1 METENKLIQ
10 NLLSENILKEI
21 KSLPIEFK
29 EKSKQVKILNS
40 EINELQSL
48 YKKTENNID
57 KISKEIIN
65 IENTLSYNLEK
76 IRKIKM
82 EQKLKIDSL
91 TEESF
96 KKFNKNFYKIPNN
109 FQNII
114 LIFLNY
120 EGELKDQLNFLLLK
134 HENLI
139 QLLKDSYSYFNSLEE
154 FDKEKYEICR
164 DKIKKLKKE
173 NTLRLSW
180 NKLDNKNPK
189 KLQNPFD
196 IIIEFIDN
204 TFKIIDENDNN
215 KKMNEN
221 IIQKSSDK
229 GNLFIQNK
237 LLLQQIKEKQETL
250 KNINIYINF
259 MNNILIKSKN
269 FSNILCSEKNSI
281 TTKPKSN
288 LESNFENN
296 IILEGKQS
304 KSFIINNKSDNSEII
319 INPKV
324 NTNEKLKNN
333 NNEMILKSSV
343 INNEKIKNNINYI
356 EKIEI
361 IKEDKYKNQ
370 NKLNDIDFVDNSNNN
385 FYYAVNNC
393 KKKESITN
401 IQPLSEYISNHPN
414 NIKVIS
420 IVNTSKKNLVNSFN
434 SDIDNSNK
442 LNSYSID
449 YNNEKNKIS
458 NNNKNNIS
466 NKNGKEG
473 KKIKIDL
480 LSMNKY
486 GNPNKNRNRFI
497 KTNSSDQITSKKIN
511 TQNKINPILTNKQNI
526 SYHEINNIPNKEINN
541 QIYNQINHINIQNN
555 DINLIDG
562 RKKLCYSFKVNN
574 EQNIESINFNNNNHK
589 IQKNEKEIENKNKDF
604 IRKIIIDNENK
615 GNNVNKKIK
624 YNLSSLGIYNN
635 SRKIIDKN
643 KIIDFK

>member
-40 EINELQSL
+40 EINELQSI

-65 IENTLSYNLEK
+65 IENTFSNNLEK
-76 IRKIKM
+76 IRKIKL

-96 KKFNKNFYKIPNN
+96 KNFNKNFYKIPNN

-139 QLLKDSYSYFNSLEE
+139 QLLKDSYSYFKSLEE

-173 NTLRLSW
+173 NNLRLSW

-343 INNEKIKNNINYI
+343 INNEKIRNNINYI

-370 NKLNDIDFVDNSNNN
+370 NKLNDMDFVDNSNNN

-393 KKKESITN
+393 KKKDSITN
-401 IQPLSEYISNHPN
+401 IQPLSEYISNNPN

-458 NNNKNNIS
+458 NNNKNNIY
-466 NKNGKEG
+466 NINGKEG

-511 TQNKINPILTNKQNI
+511 IQNKINPILTNKQNI

-562 RKKLCYSFKVNN
+562 RKKLCYSFKVND

>member
-40 EINELQSL
+40 EINELQSI

-65 IENTLSYNLEK
+65 IENTFSNNLEK
-76 IRKIKM
+76 IRKIKL

-96 KKFNKNFYKIPNN
+96 KNFNKNFYKIPNN

-139 QLLKDSYSYFNSLEE
+139 QLLKDSYSYFKSLEE

-173 NTLRLSW
+173 NNLRLSW

-343 INNEKIKNNINYI
+343 INNEKIRNNINYI

-370 NKLNDIDFVDNSNNN
+370 NKLNDMDFVDNSNNN

-393 KKKESITN
+393 KKKDSITN
-401 IQPLSEYISNHPN
+401 IQPLSEYISNNPN

-442 LNSYSID
+442 LN
-449 YNNEKNKIS
+449 
-458 NNNKNNIS
+458 
-466 NKNGKEG
+466 
-473 KKIKIDL
+473 
-480 LSMNKY
+480 
-486 GNPNKNRNRFI
+486 
-497 KTNSSDQITSKKIN
+497 
-511 TQNKINPILTNKQNI
+511 
-526 SYHEINNIPNKEINN
+526 
-541 QIYNQINHINIQNN
+541 
-555 DINLIDG
+555 
-562 RKKLCYSFKVNN
+562 
-574 EQNIESINFNNNNHK
+574 
-589 IQKNEKEIENKNKDF
+589 
-604 IRKIIIDNENK
+604 
-615 GNNVNKKIK
+615 
-624 YNLSSLGIYNN
+624 
-635 SRKIIDKN
+635 
-643 KIIDFK
+643 

>member
-511 TQNKINPILTNKQNI
+511 IQNKINPILTNKQNI

>member
-40 EINELQSL
+40 EINELQSI

-65 IENTLSYNLEK
+65 IENNLSNNLEK
-76 IRKIKM
+76 IRKIKL

-96 KKFNKNFYKIPNN
+96 KNFNKNFYKIPNN

-139 QLLKDSYSYFNSLEE
+139 QLLKDSYSYFKSLEE

-173 NTLRLSW
+173 NNLRLSW

-343 INNEKIKNNINYI
+343 INNEKIRNNINYI

-370 NKLNDIDFVDNSNNN
+370 NKLNDMDFVDNSNNN

-393 KKKESITN
+393 KKKDSITN
-401 IQPLSEYISNHPN
+401 IQPLSEYISNNPN

-458 NNNKNNIS
+458 NNNKNNIY
-466 NKNGKEG
+466 NINGKEG

-511 TQNKINPILTNKQNI
+511 IQNKINPILTNKQNI

-562 RKKLCYSFKVNN
+562 RKKLCYSFKVND

>member
-40 EINELQSL
+40 EINELQSI

-65 IENTLSYNLEK
+65 IENTLSYNLKK
-76 IRKIKM
+76 IRKIKL

-91 TEESF
+91 TKESF
-96 KKFNKNFYKIPNN
+96 KNFNKNFYKIPNN

-139 QLLKDSYSYFNSLEE
+139 QLLKDSYSYFKSLEE

-259 MNNILIKSKN
+259 INNILIKSKN

-281 TTKPKSN
+281 TTKPKSK

-304 KSFIINNKSDNSEII
+304 KSFIINNKSDNNEII
-319 INPKV
+319 INPKI

-333 NNEMILKSSV
+333 NNEMILKSSA
-343 INNEKIKNNINYI
+343 INNEKIRNNINYI

-370 NKLNDIDFVDNSNNN
+370 NKLNDMDFVDNSNNN

-393 KKKESITN
+393 KKKDSITN
-401 IQPLSEYISNHPN
+401 IQPLSEYISNNPN

-449 YNNEKNKIS
+449 YNNENNKIS
-458 NNNKNNIS
+458 NNNKNIIS
-466 NKNGKEG
+466 NINGKEG

-511 TQNKINPILTNKQNI
+511 IQNKINPILTNKQNI

-562 RKKLCYSFKVNN
+562 RKKLCYSFKVND

-589 IQKNEKEIENKNKDF
+589 IQKNENEIENKNKDF

>member
-40 EINELQSL
+40 EINELQSI

-65 IENTLSYNLEK
+65 IENILSNNLEK
-76 IRKIKM
+76 IRKIKL

-96 KKFNKNFYKIPNN
+96 KNFNKNFYKIPNN

-139 QLLKDSYSYFNSLEE
+139 QLLKDSYSYFKSLEE

-173 NTLRLSW
+173 NNLRLSW

-343 INNEKIKNNINYI
+343 INNEKIRNNINYI

-370 NKLNDIDFVDNSNNN
+370 NKLNDMDFVDNSNNN

-393 KKKESITN
+393 KKKDSITN
-401 IQPLSEYISNHPN
+401 IQPLSEYISNNPN

-458 NNNKNNIS
+458 NNNKNNIY
-466 NKNGKEG
+466 NINGKEG

-511 TQNKINPILTNKQNI
+511 IQNKINPILTNKQNI

-562 RKKLCYSFKVNN
+562 RKKLCYSFKVND

>member
-40 EINELQSL
+40 EINELQSI

-65 IENTLSYNLEK
+65 IENTLSNNLEK
-76 IRKIKM
+76 IRKIKL

-96 KKFNKNFYKIPNN
+96 KNFNKNFYKIPNN

-139 QLLKDSYSYFNSLEE
+139 QLLKDSYSYFKSLEE

-173 NTLRLSW
+173 NNLRLSW

-343 INNEKIKNNINYI
+343 INNEKIRNNINYI

-370 NKLNDIDFVDNSNNN
+370 NKLNDMDFVDNSNNN

-393 KKKESITN
+393 KKKDSITN
-401 IQPLSEYISNHPN
+401 IQPLSEYISNNPN

-458 NNNKNNIS
+458 NNNKNNIY
-466 NKNGKEG
+466 NINGKEG

-511 TQNKINPILTNKQNI
+511 IQNKINPILTNKQNI

-562 RKKLCYSFKVNN
+562 RKKLCYSFKVND

>member
-40 EINELQSL
+40 EINELQSI

-65 IENTLSYNLEK
+65 IENTLSNNLEK
-76 IRKIKM
+76 IRKIKL

-96 KKFNKNFYKIPNN
+96 KNFNKNFYKIPNN

-139 QLLKDSYSYFNSLEE
+139 QLLKDSYSYFKSLEE

-173 NTLRLSW
+173 NNLRLSW

-343 INNEKIKNNINYI
+343 INNEKIRNNINYI

-370 NKLNDIDFVDNSNNN
+370 NKLNDMDFVDNSNNN

-393 KKKESITN
+393 KKKDSITN
-401 IQPLSEYISNHPN
+401 IQPLSEYISNNPN

-458 NNNKNNIS
+458 NNNKNNIY
-466 NKNGKEG
+466 NINGKEG

-511 TQNKINPILTNKQNI
+511 IQNKINPILTNKQNI

-562 RKKLCYSFKVNN
+562 RKKLCYSFKVND
-574 EQNIESINFNNNNHK
+574 EQNIESINFNNNNNK
-589 IQKNEKEIENKNKDF
+589 IQKNEKEIENKNKEI

-615 GNNVNKKIK
+615 GNNVNKRIK
-624 YNLSSLGIYNN
+624 NILFFLFFY
-635 SRKIIDKN
+635 
-643 KIIDFK
+643 

>member
-40 EINELQSL
+40 EINELQSI

-65 IENTLSYNLEK
+65 IENTFSNNLEK
-76 IRKIKM
+76 IRKIKL

-96 KKFNKNFYKIPNN
+96 KNFNKNFYKIPNN

-139 QLLKDSYSYFNSLEE
+139 QLLKDSYSYFKSLEE

-173 NTLRLSW
+173 NNLRLSW

-204 TFKIIDENDNN
+204 TFKKIEKNDNN

-343 INNEKIKNNINYI
+343 INNEKIRNNINYI

-370 NKLNDIDFVDNSNNN
+370 NKLNDMDFVDNSNNN

-393 KKKESITN
+393 KKKDSITN
-401 IQPLSEYISNHPN
+401 IQPLSEYISNNPN

-458 NNNKNNIS
+458 NNNKNNIY
-466 NKNGKEG
+466 NINEKEG

-511 TQNKINPILTNKQNI
+511 IQNKINPILTNKQNI

-562 RKKLCYSFKVNN
+562 RKKLCYSFKVND

>member
-40 EINELQSL
+40 EINELQSI

-65 IENTLSYNLEK
+65 IENTLSYNLKK
-76 IRKIKM
+76 IRKIKL

-96 KKFNKNFYKIPNN
+96 KNFNKNFYKIPNN

-139 QLLKDSYSYFNSLEE
+139 QLLKDSYSYFKSLEE

-259 MNNILIKSKN
+259 INNILIKSKN

-281 TTKPKSN
+281 TTKPKSK

-304 KSFIINNKSDNSEII
+304 KSFIINNKSDNNEII
-319 INPKV
+319 INPKI

-333 NNEMILKSSV
+333 NNEMILKSSA
-343 INNEKIKNNINYI
+343 INNEKIRNNINYI

-370 NKLNDIDFVDNSNNN
+370 NKLNDMDFVDNSNNN

-393 KKKESITN
+393 KKKDSITN
-401 IQPLSEYISNHPN
+401 IQPLSEYISNNPN

-449 YNNEKNKIS
+449 YNNENNKIS
-458 NNNKNNIS
+458 NNNKNIIS
-466 NKNGKEG
+466 NINGKEG

-511 TQNKINPILTNKQNI
+511 IQNKINPILTNKQNI

-562 RKKLCYSFKVNN
+562 RKKLCYSFKVND

-589 IQKNEKEIENKNKDF
+589 IQKNENEIENKNKDF

>member
-40 EINELQSL
+40 EINELQSI

-65 IENTLSYNLEK
+65 IENTLSNNLEK
-76 IRKIKM
+76 IRKIKL

-96 KKFNKNFYKIPNN
+96 KNFNKNFYKIPNN

-139 QLLKDSYSYFNSLEE
+139 QLLKDSYSYFKSLEE

-173 NTLRLSW
+173 NNLRLSW

-343 INNEKIKNNINYI
+343 INNEKIRNNINYI

-370 NKLNDIDFVDNSNNN
+370 NKLNDMDFVDNSNNN

-393 KKKESITN
+393 KKKDSITN
-401 IQPLSEYISNHPN
+401 IQPLSEYISNNPN

-434 SDIDNSNK
+434 SHIDNSNK

-458 NNNKNNIS
+458 NNNKNNIY
-466 NKNGKEG
+466 NINGKEG

-511 TQNKINPILTNKQNI
+511 IQNKINPILTNKQNI

-562 RKKLCYSFKVNN
+562 RKKLCYSFKVND

-615 GNNVNKKIK
+615 GNNANKKIK

>member
-40 EINELQSL
+40 EINELQSI

-65 IENTLSYNLEK
+65 IENTLSNNLEK
-76 IRKIKM
+76 IRKIKL

-96 KKFNKNFYKIPNN
+96 KNFNKNFYKIPNN

-139 QLLKDSYSYFNSLEE
+139 QLLKDSYSYFKSLEE

-173 NTLRLSW
+173 NNLRLSW

-343 INNEKIKNNINYI
+343 INNEKIRNNINYI

-370 NKLNDIDFVDNSNNN
+370 NKFNDMDFVDNSNNN

-393 KKKESITN
+393 KKKDSITN
-401 IQPLSEYISNHPN
+401 IQPLSEYISNNPN

-458 NNNKNNIS
+458 NNNKNNIY
-466 NKNGKEG
+466 NINGKEG

-511 TQNKINPILTNKQNI
+511 IQNKINPILTNKQNI

-562 RKKLCYSFKVNN
+562 RKKLCYSFKVND

-615 GNNVNKKIK
+615 GNNANKKIK

>member
-1 METENKLIQ
+1 MNY
-10 NLLSENILKEI
+10 NLYN
-21 KSLPIEFK
+21 
-29 EKSKQVKILNS
+29 
-40 EINELQSL
+40 
-48 YKKTENNID
+48 KKTENNID

-65 IENTLSYNLEK
+65 IENTLSYNLKK
-76 IRKIKM
+76 IRKIKL

-96 KKFNKNFYKIPNN
+96 KNFNKNFYKIPNN

-139 QLLKDSYSYFNSLEE
+139 QLLKDSYSYFKSLEE

-259 MNNILIKSKN
+259 INNILIKSKN

-281 TTKPKSN
+281 TTKPKSK

-304 KSFIINNKSDNSEII
+304 KSFIINNKSDNNEII
-319 INPKV
+319 INPKIK
-324 NTNEKLKNN
+324 TNEKLKNN
-333 NNEMILKSSV
+333 NNEMILKSSA
-343 INNEKIKNNINYI
+343 INNEKIRNNINYI

-370 NKLNDIDFVDNSNNN
+370 NKLNDMDFVDNSNNN

-393 KKKESITN
+393 KKKDSITN
-401 IQPLSEYISNHPN
+401 IQPLSEYISNNPN

-449 YNNEKNKIS
+449 YNNENNKIS
-458 NNNKNNIS
+458 NNNKNIIS
-466 NKNGKEG
+466 NINGKEG

-511 TQNKINPILTNKQNI
+511 IQNKINPILTNKQNI

-562 RKKLCYSFKVNN
+562 RKKLCYSFKVND

-589 IQKNEKEIENKNKDF
+589 IQKNENEIENKNKDF

>member
-40 EINELQSL
+40 EINELQSI

-65 IENTLSYNLEK
+65 IENTLSNNLEK
-76 IRKIKM
+76 IRKIKL

-96 KKFNKNFYKIPNN
+96 KNFNKNFYKIPNN

-139 QLLKDSYSYFNSLEE
+139 QLLKDSYSYFKSLEE

-173 NTLRLSW
+173 NNLRLSW

-343 INNEKIKNNINYI
+343 INNEKIRNNINYI

-370 NKLNDIDFVDNSNNN
+370 NKFNDMDFVDNSNNN

-393 KKKESITN
+393 KKKDSITN
-401 IQPLSEYISNHPN
+401 IQPLSEYISNNPN

-458 NNNKNNIS
+458 NNNKNNIY
-466 NKNGKEG
+466 NINGKEG

-511 TQNKINPILTNKQNI
+511 IQNKINPILTNKQNI

-562 RKKLCYSFKVNN
+562 RKKLCYSFKVND

-615 GNNVNKKIK
+615 GNNVNKRIK
-624 YNLSSLGIYNN
+624 HILFFLFFY
-635 SRKIIDKN
+635 
-643 KIIDFK
+643 